1 MDTQADVLWRLN
13 NEYRKRLSQA
23 QNYLELLEQLVAVN
37 GGQQAANTLDAL
49 QYAQNQVR
57 ELVNEHRDWRYTFY
71 YESSITKRMV
81 HDAHAIHQA
90 LARFSRMRS
99 LHEQRL
105 FDLYNILFQI
115 PRPDPR
121 LTRVPTGDLWSMT
134 EFALNNLII
143 FNDYI
148 TNLGAIN

>member
-1 MDTQADVLWRLN
+1 MDTHADVLWRLN
-13 NEYRKRLSQA
+13 NEYRKRLAQA

-37 GGQQAANTLDAL
+37 CGEQAADTLNVL
-49 QYAQNQVR
+49 QHAQDQVS
-57 ELVNEHRDWRYTFY
+57 ELVSEHRTWRYSFY
-71 YESSITKRMV
+71 YESPDTKRMV
-81 HDAHAIHQA
+81 HDDRAIHQA

-99 LHEQRL
+99 QHEQRL

-121 LTRVPTGDLWSMT
+121 MTRVPTGDLWSMT
-134 EFALNNLII
+134 EFALNDLII

-148 TNLGAIN
+148 SNLGAMN